1 MTHATPSTSAP
12 RGAGPQPASPC
23 KLAHR
28 TAGMLAFAI
37 IATFWLSTAVSELF
51 GSPQAIA
58 AVKKAILYAMVVLI
72 PALAITG
79 ASGFSLGKGRGG
91 ARLEAKRRRMPLIAA
106 NGILVL
112 VPSAVFLAMKARAGV
127 FDTAFYTVQAVELVA
142 GAFNLV
148 LIGRN
153 IADGLAISGR
163 LRRRAVQPAR

>member
-1 MTHATPSTSAP
+1 
-12 RGAGPQPASPC
+12 
-23 KLAHR
+23 
-28 TAGMLAFAI
+28 
-37 IATFWLSTAVSELF
+37 
-51 GSPQAIA
+51 
-58 AVKKAILYAMVVLI
+58 
-72 PALAITG
+72 
-79 ASGFSLGKGRGG
+79 
-91 ARLEAKRRRMPLIAA
+91 MPLIAA